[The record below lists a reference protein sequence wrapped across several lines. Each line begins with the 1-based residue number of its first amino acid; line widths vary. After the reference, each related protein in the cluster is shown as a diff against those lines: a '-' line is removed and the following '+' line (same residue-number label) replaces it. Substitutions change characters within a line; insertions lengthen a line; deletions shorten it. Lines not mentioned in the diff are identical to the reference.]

1 MMYHSH
7 LNPAQAD
14 RGITLGHPRLREYQ
28 EMRLTARAEPQE
40 ELISPP
46 AAAAAAAMQGRFG
59 LAQPMVARAVT
70 EQ

>member
-14 RGITLGHPRLREYQ
+14 RGLTLGHPRLREYQ

-46 AAAAAAAMQGRFG
+46 AAAALGWY
-59 LAQPMVARAVT
+59 
-70 EQ
+70 